1 MNDSHQLKESFSSKH
16 QGLEYWK
23 GGFEMFFLFPQNTHP
38 HVHLH
43 THICTQT
50 CGPLFEVAA
59 QILTLTANLEGI
71 KSTRLSS
78 VLSQFSSLPGT
89 AKSRV
94 SKACPRVTG
103 WCLGRFQACLPRALG
118 PQASHKERALSV
130 APYPSQKCLPFLRD
144 PHVLEHLEDR
154 AHLGRDPQ
162 REKGH

>member
-1 MNDSHQLKESFSSKH
+1 MALKYSSSSPK
-16 QGLEYWK
+16 
-23 GGFEMFFLFPQNTHP
+23 THT
-38 HVHLH
+38 HMCTCTH

-71 KSTRLSS
+71 KSIKLSS

-89 AKSRV
+89 AKSRI

-103 WCLGRFQACLPRALG
+103 GCLGRFQACLPRALG
-118 PQASHKERALSV
+118 PQASHKEKALSIT
-130 APYPSQKCLPFLRD
+130 PYPSQKCLPFLLD
-144 PHVLEHLEDR
+144 PQVLEHLEDR
-154 AHLGRDPQ
+154 AHLGWDPQ